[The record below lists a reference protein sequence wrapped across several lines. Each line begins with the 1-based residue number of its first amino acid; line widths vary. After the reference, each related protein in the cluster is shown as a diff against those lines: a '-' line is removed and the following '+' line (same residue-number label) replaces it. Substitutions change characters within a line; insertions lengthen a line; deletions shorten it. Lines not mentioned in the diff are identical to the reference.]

1 MQLEVGKVVKGR
13 VSGITKFG
21 AFVKLEDGKAGL
33 VHISEI
39 SKDFVN
45 DINEYLKLD
54 QEVEVAVL
62 SVDEKGR
69 IALSIRRAAE
79 LKSKENTGSPADY
92 FAKHETGP
100 KDFED
105 MMHKFKVISEEKM
118 SDLKKGMQ
126 SKRGISY
133 KKGHRQ

>member
-1 MQLEVGKVVKGR
+1 MQLEVGKVVKGK

-39 SKDFVN
+39 SKDFVS
-45 DINEYLKLD
+45 DINAYLKLD
-54 QEVEVAVL
+54 QEVEVVVL

-69 IALSIRRAAE
+69 IALSIRRADE
-79 LKSKENTGSPADY
+79 LKKKENVGSPADY
-92 FAKHETGP
+92 FAKREMAP

-105 MMHKFKVISEEKM
+105 MMHRFKLISEEKM

-126 SKRGISY
+126 AKRGAGY
-133 KKGHRQ
+133 KRGHRQ